1 MRVKPTGISLQFVSA
16 LDEPV
21 GSLMVETDDE
31 VCAKHLAHA
40 WGEKRGRKLF
50 VRVEVSQG
58 CPGRTASGASG
69 RVT

>member
-31 VCAKHLAHA
+31 GCATHMAHA
-40 WGEKRGRKLF
+40 WGEKSWRKPF
-50 VRVEVSQG
+50 VSVEVSQG
-58 CPGRTASGASG
+58 TRDAPEAQERP
-69 RVT
+69 